1 MPDNAAIAWA
11 GKAGVDMTALHASV
25 MAQIKTMTDN
35 ASSARMRMAEDSRF
49 RSDNGLDAD
58 GSDDSGRN
66 MPNDAN
72 GDGSVGM

>member
-1 MPDNAAIAWA
+1 
-11 GKAGVDMTALHASV
+11 
-25 MAQIKTMTDN
+25 MTDN

-49 RSDNGLDAD
+49 CSDNGLDAD